1 MSAGTLWPYKPSRD
15 SLTGNLKCYNRVVLI
30 GCQCMHMVAWVAC
43 HPQQLMSFIHH
54 TICPSSCLYQAA
66 QLCMLAQCLMSLH
79 ACSELRVSIDCMVYM
94 QVSLLR
100 QGRASG
106 RLVVLVQALT
116 TPTLVAA
123 AAADSQPAGSFVQ
136 GTDVPA
142 VIQVCM
148 CSRTSHTATSTI
160 LLQCRNKAVSLWCLV
175 E

>member
-1 MSAGTLWPYKPSRD
+1 M
-15 SLTGNLKCYNRVVLI
+15 
-30 GCQCMHMVAWVAC
+30 
-43 HPQQLMSFIHH
+43 
-54 TICPSSCLYQAA
+54 
-66 QLCMLAQCLMSLH
+66 
-79 ACSELRVSIDCMVYM
+79 YM

-142 VIQVCM
+142 VIQVQLMSPYSCHVIIKGDRHVC
-148 CSRTSHTATSTI
+148 CSGSG
-160 LLQCRNKAVSLWCLV
+160 QCNAV
-175 E
+175 